1 MGNLTPKQQAAVAQA
16 KWQLEE
22 ACKLASVISNQNN
35 VGQGDASSTARAV
48 LVQTAAELIA
58 HSWQGMVLTQ
68 TVFIDAPEDESIH
81 KRSDPE

>member
-1 MGNLTPKQQAAVAQA
+1 MSNLTPTQQAAIDRA

-22 ACKLASVISNQNN
+22 ACKLAAGISQKHN
-35 VGQGDASSTARAV
+35 VGLGDGSCAARAV

-58 HSWQGMVLTQ
+58 YAWHGMVLTQ
-68 TVFIDAPEDESIH
+68 TVFLDAPEEESTP